1 MRINTKQLILLAQ
14 RYRVS
19 VNDLAE
25 MLCVYPERI
34 RELMKQSVLELDEDQ
49 ATNLVKWFGV
59 RDALAMM
66 ELNQRRAVMA
76 VAMA

>member
-1 MRINTKQLILLAQ
+1 MRINTRQLILLAQ
-14 RYRVS
+14 RYKVS
-19 VNDLAE
+19 ISDLAE

-34 RELMKQSVLELDEDQ
+34 REMLKQSVIELDEDQ

-59 RDALAMM
+59 RDSLAMM
-66 ELNQRRAVMA
+66 ELNQRRAVIS